1 MSEVNN
7 TEDLNEQVEQEIDD
21 ATVITV
27 PIDTTLAN
35 SGEAAD
41 AKAVGDALALKADK
55 SELLD
60 TIKVN
65 EQSADNQGQIY
76 IDATDIPMSGTDS
89 TTIKAAVEAAAG
101 RTANDIP
108 MSSSDA
114 TKIKAAIEAVNAKTG
129 ADIAVS
135 GTDSTTLAAKVTVLD
150 GKTADDILA
159 SDAEGEERSIA
170 DVLETLEDQTANE
183 LPMSSTDPT
192 TVKAAVEAIDAKTG
206 SDIPVSNATGAGT
219 IAASVAALEARTAA
233 DIPMSGTDSTK
244 VKAAIEDLDAEAVK
258 SVNGELPGATG
269 NVEIKKV
276 DLAENLSTDKTTQSD
291 AEFII
296 RTSGGSASIENGDAF
311 AMRIMGN
318 RVHEGRVYEE
328 LEMTV
333 TPMTREEG
341 DPITATIDRDTFV
354 AYVDESSTITITYT
368 TEWSADPTDYGITVT
383 GTPVAGDQITVVY
396 VKEDMGTIYVAEP
409 DAFVSTGWN
418 LYDFNVGYARVCKYS
433 ETYGFR
439 IGGTY
444 SSLAWAETLN
454 GARTVINPVNG
465 LFTVPGDG
473 FVFVTG
479 GNSTDTYVLNTWSD
493 WTEGPDGDFEE
504 YSESTISLT
513 SVMTA
518 RFPNG
523 LLRVGDVRDEINLNT
538 KTAIS
543 RIGRMSNTAENLASA
558 EASGREYE
566 YDTEYIYIVKET
578 ADVYTITESGD
589 YTANDHGNEL
599 FTGTSVPVYLETLYG
614 ENLKN
619 KLERDVVTF
628 SNSFFATKMP
638 MSTTDGTKVS
648 AAIKKALPGTAI
660 SQNANLNNLTEPG
673 HYFASGGSIASTV
686 TNKPPAYSSSNRSFG
701 LDVARVG
708 SSNRIMQTYHDYAE
722 NRSFIRHLLDSDV
735 QDSWVEIVT
744 DNIILDSYH
753 IDASESTSSKAIY
766 YRGTALKNT
775 TEGKYLVLLITGTG
789 IFCAWSFRAKGGTV
803 NTVIEGTDVYTCSL
817 SSGNN
822 YVIKASSQLSYDV
835 KVIRIG

>member
-114 TKIKAAIEAVNAKTG
+114 TKIKAAIETVNGKTG

-135 GTDSTTLAAKVTVLD
+135 GDDSTTIAAAVAAL
-150 GKTADDILA
+150 GAKTADDILA
-159 SDAEGEERSIA
+159 SGDEGETESIA
-170 DVLETLEDQTANE
+170 DVLETLEAQTANE
-183 LPMSSTDPT
+183 IPMSSTDPT

-206 SDIPVSNATGAGT
+206 ADIPVSNATGAGT
-219 IAASVAALEARTAA
+219 IAASVAALEGRTAA
-233 DIPMSGTDSTK
+233 DIPMSGTDATK
-244 VKAAIEDLDAEAVK
+244 VKAAIEALDEAAVK

-269 NVEIKKV
+269 DVTLKKV

-296 RTSGGSASIENGDAF
+296 RTAGGSASIENGDAF

-318 RVHEGRVYEE
+318 RIHEGLVEEE

-333 TPMTREEG
+333 IPMTRVED

-354 AYVDESSTITITYT
+354 AYVDESSTITLTYT

-383 GTPVAGDQITVVY
+383 GTPIAGDQITVVY
-396 VKEDMGTIYVAEP
+396 VKEDLGVIHVAEP

-418 LYDFNVGYARVCKYS
+418 LYDFSVGYARVCKYS
-433 ETYGFR
+433 STYGFR

-444 SSLAWAETLN
+444 SALAWAATLN

-465 LFTVPGDG
+465 LFSVTGDG
-473 FVFVTG
+473 YLFVTG
-479 GNSTDTYVLNTWSD
+479 GNGTDTYIINTWSD
-493 WTEGPDGDFEE
+493 WIEGPEGDFEP
-504 YSESTISLT
+504 YSETVISLT
-513 SVMTA
+513 TVMAA
-518 RFPNG
+518 RFPYG
-523 LLRVGDVRDEINLNT
+523 LMRVGDVRDEINLNT

-543 RIGRMSNTAENLASA
+543 RIGRMSNTAENLAA
-558 EASGREYE
+558 TEASGLAYE
-566 YDTEYIYIVKET
+566 YDTEYIYIVKATEDT
-578 ADVYTITESGD
+578 YTISESGD
-589 YTANDHGNEL
+589 YVANDHGNEM

-619 KLERDVVTF
+619 KLERDVVTL
-628 SNSFFATKMP
+628 SEGFFATEMP
-638 MSTTDGTKVS
+638 MSTSDSTKVS
-648 AAIKKALPGTAI
+648 QKFTEVLNKIAYSTGGASLFNVTSGFSITEAFVTAFGNI
-660 SQNANLNNLTEPG
+660 VTVSVTVSKDSGNFASLETPVVFKNSKYAPPNANRNWPTATPN
-673 HYFASGGSIASTV
+673 V
-686 TNKPPAYSSSNRSFG
+686 SFT
-701 LDVARVG
+701 
-708 SSNRIMQTYHDYAE
+708 I
-722 NRSFIRHLLDSDV
+722 DSDGKF
-735 QDSWVEIVT
+735 WVY
-744 DNIILDSYH
+744 NY
-753 IDASESTSSKAIY
+753 AN
-766 YRGTALKNT
+766 NT
-775 TEGKYLVLLITGTG
+775 TAVHLTATYV
-789 IFCAWSFRAKGGTV
+789 AKST
-803 NTVIEGTDVYTCSL
+803 I
-817 SSGNN
+817 
-822 YVIKASSQLSYDV
+822 
-835 KVIRIG
+835 